1 MPMLGDDCG
10 AVRGRAGDRKTEPII
25 PGAQEIKTGLQ
36 TQIESAWFGETD
48 PQTALNTAADQ
59 ANGILAENA

>member
-1 MPMLGDDCG
+1 VLGDPFV
-10 AVRGRAGDRKTEPII
+10 APFVAALATAKTEAVI
-25 PGAQEIKTGLQ
+25 PGAQEIKTALQ

-59 ANGILAENA
+59 ANGILAEKNG